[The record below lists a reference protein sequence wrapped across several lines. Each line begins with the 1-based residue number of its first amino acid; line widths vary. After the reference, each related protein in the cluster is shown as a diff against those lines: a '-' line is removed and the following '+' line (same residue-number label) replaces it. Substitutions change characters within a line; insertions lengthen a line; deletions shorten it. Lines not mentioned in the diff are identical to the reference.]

1 MMRAAIGIAGKVAL
15 SSRLPAFLFHLSV
28 GLRQP
33 QARSTIKPMSALFS
47 SLPDSVSV
55 YEVGPR
61 DGLQNESAAVATVNK
76 LRLIEALE
84 GAGLR
89 RIEIT
94 SFVSP
99 RWIPQLADADDLAR
113 TVVAPPDVV
122 YSALCPNERGL
133 LRAQAAGLPEIAVFL
148 SASETHNR
156 RNIAKSVAQTLEVFK
171 GFVPD
176 AIAQGMRVRGYV
188 STTWGCPYEGAVDP
202 NKALALA
209 KALLELGCYQVS
221 LGDTIGVGTPLQ
233 TKRILERFLSELPAD
248 KLAMHMHDTRGQAL
262 ANVLVGL
269 ELGVRTFDAAIGGLG
284 GCPYAPGASGNLA
297 TEDLVYM
304 LDGMGVHTGV
314 DLHKL
319 WQAGR
324 LAEALVH
331 RPLPGR
337 VHRAGL
343 TALKT

>member
-1 MMRAAIGIAGKVAL
+1 MEAL
-15 SSRLPAFLFHLSV
+15 PER
-28 GLRQP
+28 
-33 QARSTIKPMSALFS
+33 
-47 SLPDSVSV
+47 VSV

-61 DGLQNESAAVATVNK
+61 DGLQNEPAAVGTVSK
-76 LRLIEALE
+76 LRLIEALAR
-84 GAGLR
+84 AGLA
-89 RIEIT
+89 RIEVT

-99 RWIPQLADADDLAR
+99 RWIPQLADADELGSVLKPIPGV
-113 TVVAPPDVV
+113 TF
-122 YSALCPNERGL
+122 SALCPNARGL
-133 LRAQAAGLPEIAVFL
+133 ERAIAAGLPEVAVFL

-156 RNIAKSVAQTLEVFK
+156 RNINKSIAQTLDVFR
-171 GFVPD
+171 GFVPG
-176 AIAQGMRVRGYV
+176 AVERGVRVRGYV
-188 STTWGCPYEGAVDP
+188 STAWGCPYEGDVDP
-202 NKALALA
+202 RRALELTRT
-209 KALLELGCYQVS
+209 LLELGCYQVS

-233 TKRILERFLSELPAD
+233 TKRILQRFLGELPAE

-304 LDGMGVHTGV
+304 LDGMGVATGV
-314 DLHKL
+314 DLARL
-319 WQAGR
+319 WEAGR
-324 LAEALVH
+324 LAEALVQ

-343 TALKT
+343 RSLKT

>member
-1 MMRAAIGIAGKVAL
+1 VSEI
-15 SSRLPAFLFHLSV
+15 FED
-28 GLRQP
+28 
-33 QARSTIKPMSALFS
+33 
-47 SLPDSVSV
+47 LPDRVSI

-61 DGLQNESAAVATVNK
+61 DGLQNEAAAVGTVLK
-76 LRLIEALE
+76 LRLIEALTR
-84 GAGLR
+84 AGLR

-99 RWIPQLADADDLAR
+99 RWSPQLADADDVGR
-113 TVVAPPDVV
+113 TLRAEDGVT
-122 YSALCPNERGL
+122 YSALCPNARGL
-133 LRAQAAGLPEIAVFL
+133 ERALVAGLREIAVFL

-156 RNIAKSVAQTLEVFK
+156 RNINKSVAETLDVFR
-171 GFVPD
+171 GFIPT
-176 AIAQGMRVRGYV
+176 ALENGMRVRGYV
-188 STTWGCPYEGAVDP
+188 STAWGCPYEGDVDP
-202 NKALALA
+202 ARALELA
-209 KALLELGCYQVS
+209 QTLLGLGCYQIS

-233 TKRILERFLSELPAD
+233 TRRLLERFLGELPAE
-248 KLAMHMHDTRGQAL
+248 KVAMHMHDTRGQAL

-269 ELGVRTFDAAIGGLG
+269 EMGVRTFDAAIGGLG

-304 LDGMGVHTGV
+304 LDGMGIATGV
-314 DLHKL
+314 DLQKL
-319 WQAGR
+319 WEAGR

-343 TALKT
+343 RSLKS